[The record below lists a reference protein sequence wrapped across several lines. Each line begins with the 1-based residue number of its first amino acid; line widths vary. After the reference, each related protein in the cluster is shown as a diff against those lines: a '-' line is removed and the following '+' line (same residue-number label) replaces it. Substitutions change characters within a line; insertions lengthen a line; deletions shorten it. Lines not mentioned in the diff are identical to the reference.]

1 MAVGESDAR
10 VDESTRDELGTGLFC
25 GALEGELR
33 EESGSGVVGEGYVE
47 DLCGAALD
55 GSDDEFTD
63 TGGVLKTISSD
74 VLRLLNVE
82 VVLTLPRAFST
93 RIAFFCRSVTSW
105 PAIVGTMSLGGTWR
119 KPGPRRRGFLGC
131 EGM

>member
-10 VDESTRDELGTGLFC
+10 IDKSARDKLGTSLFC
-25 GALEGELR
+25 GALEGELG

-74 VLRLLNVE
+74 VLGILDVE
-82 VVLTLPRAFST
+82 VMITLPRAFST
-93 RIAFFCRSVTSW
+93 RIAFFCRSVTS
-105 PAIVGTMSLGGTWR
+105 
-119 KPGPRRRGFLGC
+119 
-131 EGM
+131 

>member
-33 EESGSGVVGEGYVE
+33 EESRSGVVGEGYVE

-63 TGGVLKTISSD
+63 TGGILKTISSD
-74 VLRLLNVE
+74 FRRLW
-82 VVLTLPRAFST
+82 TSRYFLPFLEHSLPELHS
-93 RIAFFCRSVTSW
+93 SV
-105 PAIVGTMSLGGTWR
+105 GL
-119 KPGPRRRGFLGC
+119 
-131 EGM
+131 